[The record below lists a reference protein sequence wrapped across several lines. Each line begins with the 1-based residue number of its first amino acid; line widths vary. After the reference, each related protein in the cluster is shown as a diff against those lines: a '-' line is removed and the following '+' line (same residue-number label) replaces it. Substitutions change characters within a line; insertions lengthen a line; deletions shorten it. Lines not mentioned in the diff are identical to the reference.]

1 MSIESGRL
9 VRAIRA
15 LDAVAEWTGRITAW
29 LILPL
34 VAIMV
39 YEVVVRHVARPTQW
53 AYDLSYMAYGALFML
68 GAGYTLLKGAHIRT
82 DFLYQKW
89 PLKVQAAV
97 DAACYLLLFFP
108 GIALF
113 LWFGADFAWNS
124 WQRTERTVGSSWM
137 PVIYPL
143 KAVLPIAAGLLL
155 LQGLSEF
162 LKCLHALRTGAWL
175 TAHKS
180 LEEAVSEELKQAVGD
195 EP

>member
-15 LDAVAEWTGRITAW
+15 LDAVAEWSGRIVAW
-29 LILPL
+29 LVLPL
-34 VAIMV
+34 IAIMV
-39 YEVVVRHVARPTQW
+39 YEVVVRYAMRPTQW

-68 GAGYTLLKGAHIRT
+68 GAGYTLFKGAHIRT

-89 PLKVQAAV
+89 PVKVQAAV
-97 DAACYLLLFFP
+97 DATCYLLLFFP

-113 LWFGADFAWNS
+113 LWIGADFAWNS
-124 WQRTERTVGSSWM
+124 WIRTERAVGSSWM
-137 PVIYPL
+137 PIIYPL
-143 KAVLPIAAGLLL
+143 KGVIPVAAGLLL

-162 LKCLHALRTGAWL
+162 LKCLHALRTGKWL

-180 LEEAVSEELKQAVGD
+180 LEETLSEELKEALGD
-195 EP
+195 KP